1 MNFGN
6 RWLVVYVMAS
16 SGCWKTRKL
25 DESVGNLKSN
35 VVRGAVVDLGKLRGL
50 DWMNVVLGHLLD

>member
-25 DESVGNLKSN
+25 DEPVGNYKSN
-35 VVRGAVVDLGKLRGL
+35 VMRGAVVDFGKLRGL
-50 DWMNVVLGHLLD
+50 DWMNVVLGHL

>member
-6 RWLVVYVMAS
+6 RWLVVCVMAP

-25 DESVGNLKSN
+25 DGSVGNLKSN

-50 DWMNVVLGHLLD
+50 DWMNVVLGHL

>member
-1 MNFGN
+1 
-6 RWLVVYVMAS
+6 MAS
-16 SGCWKTRKL
+16 SGCWKIRES

-50 DWMNVVLGHLLD
+50 DWIG